1 MEDVYETE
9 IDGFY
14 ARQKW
19 NGSAFHV
26 YDVGGVYPGFYRYV
40 CKKQYT
46 QHDCICDLCICIF
59 PCVLQKYWQASG

>member
-1 MEDVYETE
+1 M
-9 IDGFY
+9 
-14 ARQKW
+14 RQKLMDFMR
-19 NGSAFHV
+19 GRM